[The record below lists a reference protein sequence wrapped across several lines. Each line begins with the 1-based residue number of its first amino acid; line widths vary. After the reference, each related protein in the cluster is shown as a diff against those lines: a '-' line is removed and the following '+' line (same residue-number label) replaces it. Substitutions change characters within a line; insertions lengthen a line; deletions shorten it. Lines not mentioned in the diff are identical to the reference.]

1 MEDLKYHYKY
11 PHPSVT
17 TDCVVFG
24 YDGLRLNVL
33 LIERGADPF
42 KGHWAFPGGFL
53 NIDESAQQGAKRELF
68 EETGLR
74 DAYIRQFH
82 TFSAVNRDPRER
94 VISIAYYAL
103 VRISEVKG
111 GDDAAKAQWF
121 PLDSVPPLAFD
132 HDMMLRMAI
141 KELRRQIH
149 FEPIGLEL
157 LPEKFTMTQYR
168 HLYEA
173 ILNKKCNHSHFS
185 TEMLKTG
192 LLTQLNETKAANNKV
207 TSLYRFNRE
216 KYNQMTKNGFH
227 LYL

>member
-1 MEDLKYHYKY
+1 MEELKYHYKY

-74 DAYIRQFH
+74 DAHIHQFH

-157 LPEKFTMTQYR
+157 LPEKFTMTQLR

-173 ILNKKCNHSHFS
+173 ILNKNCNHRHFS
-185 TEMLKTG
+185 TEMLKMG
-192 LLTQLNETKAANNKV
+192 LLTQLNETKAANNKA

-216 KYNQMTKNGFH
+216 KYNQMIKNGFH